1 MAAASYTTDLTDISL
16 ADSTTNWTAIGTGA
30 ISVETDY
37 FIQGAG
43 CISKVGWTAA
53 TRGQIFNNGAG
64 ITIPTDGGIFAWIT
78 YNNPNLMDTEANGGM
93 QIIVG
98 SGTAAYRHWYVR
110 GSDTHQYGGWGCYV
124 CNPDAVT
131 QDLTTGSPTGTKQ
144 YIGGMA
150 KILGSGSLKGNP
162 FGVDAMRYGRGDTRL
177 TGGDLANGY
186 ATIAAA
192 ASYAN
197 DISRRWGLL
206 YERDGAYFQQ
216 GLLSFGQD
224 GTAVDFRDSNRTV
237 FILNTKKVSANFN
250 KWEVRNASSRVDLTN
265 FTVTTL
271 GTVSKGGFEAVAN
284 ADVNIDTCTFND
296 MNAFAFLSNS
306 AVLSTTFRRCG
317 IVTLGGGTFD
327 GCTFDKASGTTAV
340 TGTPAQVA
348 LVTNSEF
355 LSDGTG
361 HAIEITGTAA
371 SLTLTNVAFT
381 GYAGT
386 NGSTGNEAIY
396 VNIASGSVTINISGG
411 STPTYRTAGATV
423 TVVSSATKTFTGL
436 PSGTEVRVR
445 RGSKTL
451 ATDGNVTT
459 GSYVF
464 SYTPDDK
471 PASVQF
477 TLPGY
482 IFEDI
487 TVTLNATNQELP
499 IVSAPDPSY
508 SAT

>member
-124 CNPDAVT
+124 CNPDAVA
-131 QDLTTGSPTGTKQ
+131 QDLTTGSPSGTKQ

-162 FGVDAMRYGRGDTRL
+162 FGVDAMRYGRGDFRMTN
-177 TGGDLANGY
+177 GDLANGY
-186 ATIAAA
+186 ATLSAG

-224 GTAVDFRDSNRTV
+224 GTAVDFRDSNRTI
-237 FILNTKKVSANFN
+237 FILNTKKVSTNFN

-265 FTVTTL
+265 FTVTAL
-271 GTVSKGGFEAVAN
+271 GTVARGGFEAVAN
-284 ADVNIDTCTFND
+284 ADVNVDTCTFND
-296 MNAFAFLSNS
+296 MDAFTFQSNS
-306 AVLSTTFRRCG
+306 TVLTSTFRRCG
-317 IVTLGGGTFD
+317 IVTQGGATIT
-327 GCTFDKASGTTAV
+327 GCTFDKSTATKALVASNVGAVTDCAFISSGT
-340 TGTPAQVA
+340 GY
-348 LVTNSEF
+348 
-355 LSDGTG
+355 
-361 HAIEITGTAA
+361 AIEGFSAAGDYTVSSNTFTGYGSTGTANA
-371 SLTLTNVAFT
+371 ALRVTATT
-381 GYAGT
+381 GT
-386 NGSTGNEAIY
+386 
-396 VNIASGSVTINISGG
+396 VNINAPGG
-411 STPTYRTAGATV
+411 TTYHSAGATV
-423 TVVSSATKTFTGL
+423 NIISGQRTLTLTGI
-436 PSGTEVRVR
+436 V
-445 RGSKTL
+445 
-451 ATDGNVTT
+451 T
-459 GSYVF
+459 GSDIVILTAGTTTELANIDANSGSTYAY
-464 SYTPDDK
+464 SYTYA
-471 PASVQF
+471 ASTYIDVCVYKAGYVPF
-477 TLPGY
+477 TVRNYLLADG
-482 IFEDI
+482 DGS
-487 TVTLNATNQELP
+487 LP
-499 IVSAPDPSY
+499 ISQVQDRNYLP
-508 SAT
+508 